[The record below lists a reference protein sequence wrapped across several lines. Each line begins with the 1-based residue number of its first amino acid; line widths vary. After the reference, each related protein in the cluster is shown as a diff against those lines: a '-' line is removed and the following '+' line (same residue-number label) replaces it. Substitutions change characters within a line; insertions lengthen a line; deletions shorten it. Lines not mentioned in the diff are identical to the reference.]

1 MEKLWLR
8 HYEPGVPHSIT
19 YPKIPLHRFLEE
31 SAAHHPESIATI
43 FPGRFG
49 DDTRLSYRQLNEL
62 SNRLANAFLDM
73 GVAKGDRVALL
84 LPNCPQFVIAYY
96 AALKAGAI
104 VVASNPLYSP
114 RELEF
119 QLKDAGAQT
128 IVVLSAFYKRVAELR
143 ERAGLKNIIV
153 TNIKEHLP
161 FITRILFTLAREKKE
176 GHRVSIQG
184 DPYARLLSDVLTR
197 YPAQPPQV
205 KVEADDVCL
214 FQYTGGTTGTPKA
227 AVATHFNLVAN
238 TLQLKSWLPDIKVA
252 GEVILGVMPFFHVYG
267 MLTVLSLAVHVAS
280 PMVLLP
286 RFEIENVLKAIDRY
300 RPTIFPGVPTM
311 YVAVNNYPRVGRYN
325 LRSVRACISG
335 AAPLPLEVQQRF
347 EELTGARL
355 SEGYG
360 LSEAPTA
367 THCNPLHGL
376 RKTGTIGL
384 PMPDV
389 EARIVDLEA
398 GEKELP
404 MGEPGELVIRGPQV
418 MRGYWNRPEET
429 ARALRGGW
437 LYTGDIA
444 KVDQD
449 GFFSIVDRKKEMI
462 IAGGYN
468 IYPREIEE
476 VLYEHPKVKEAVA
489 IGLRDAYR
497 GETVKAFVVLKEG
510 ETATEEEL
518 LSFCQANLAKYKV
531 PRLIEFRKELP
542 KTMVGK
548 VLRRVLIEEEMAKK
562 A

>member
-1 MEKLWLR
+1 
-8 HYEPGVPHSIT
+8 
-19 YPKIPLHRFLEE
+19 
-31 SAAHHPESIATI
+31 
-43 FPGRFG
+43 
-49 DDTRLSYRQLNEL
+49 
-62 SNRLANAFLDM
+62 
-73 GVAKGDRVALL
+73 
-84 LPNCPQFVIAYY
+84 
-96 AALKAGAI
+96 
-104 VVASNPLYSP
+104 
-114 RELEF
+114 
-119 QLKDAGAQT
+119 
-128 IVVLSAFYKRVAELR
+128 
-143 ERAGLKNIIV
+143 
-153 TNIKEHLP
+153 
-161 FITRILFTLAREKKE
+161 
-176 GHRVSIQG
+176 
-184 DPYARLLSDVLTR
+184 
-197 YPAQPPQV
+197 
-205 KVEADDVCL
+205 
-214 FQYTGGTTGTPKA
+214 
-227 AVATHFNLVAN
+227 
-238 TLQLKSWLPDIKVA
+238 
-252 GEVILGVMPFFHVYG
+252 MPFFHVYG

-510 ETATEEEL
+510 ETATEEEI

>member
-1 MEKLWLR
+1 
-8 HYEPGVPHSIT
+8 
-19 YPKIPLHRFLEE
+19 
-31 SAAHHPESIATI
+31 
-43 FPGRFG
+43 
-49 DDTRLSYRQLNEL
+49 
-62 SNRLANAFLDM
+62 
-73 GVAKGDRVALL
+73 
-84 LPNCPQFVIAYY
+84 
-96 AALKAGAI
+96 
-104 VVASNPLYSP
+104 
-114 RELEF
+114 
-119 QLKDAGAQT
+119 
-128 IVVLSAFYKRVAELR
+128 
-143 ERAGLKNIIV
+143 
-153 TNIKEHLP
+153 
-161 FITRILFTLAREKKE
+161 
-176 GHRVSIQG
+176 
-184 DPYARLLSDVLTR
+184 
-197 YPAQPPQV
+197 
-205 KVEADDVCL
+205 
-214 FQYTGGTTGTPKA
+214 
-227 AVATHFNLVAN
+227 
-238 TLQLKSWLPDIKVA
+238 
-252 GEVILGVMPFFHVYG
+252 
-267 MLTVLSLAVHVAS
+267 
-280 PMVLLP
+280 
-286 RFEIENVLKAIDRY
+286 
-300 RPTIFPGVPTM
+300 
-311 YVAVNNYPRVGRYN
+311 
-325 LRSVRACISG
+325 
-335 AAPLPLEVQQRF
+335 
-347 EELTGARL
+347 
-355 SEGYG
+355 
-360 LSEAPTA
+360 
-367 THCNPLHGL
+367 
-376 RKTGTIGL
+376 
-384 PMPDV
+384 MPDV